1 MANRNMDAFAE
12 RNAELD
18 KEVAE
23 VLIAISVIAKQLA
36 KKITANLMTKEAN
49 QDEDE

>member
-1 MANRNMDAFAE
+1 MANTTMDAFAE
-12 RNAELD
+12 RNDELD

-23 VLIAISVIAKQLA
+23 VLIAISIISKQLA

-49 QDEDE
+49 QNEDE